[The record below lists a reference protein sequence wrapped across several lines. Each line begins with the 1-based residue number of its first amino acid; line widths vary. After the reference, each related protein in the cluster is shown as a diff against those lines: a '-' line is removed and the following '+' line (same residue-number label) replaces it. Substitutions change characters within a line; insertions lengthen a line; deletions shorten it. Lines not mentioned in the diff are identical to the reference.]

1 MIKQSFIFLICM
13 LWAPFTLA
21 TSQPHADLF
30 NQMFEKHA
38 LVMMLIDPDKG
49 DILAANTAA
58 SEFYGYSRD
67 TLAQMNI
74 KEINDLSPQSVA
86 EERKLAAL
94 EKRRYFVFRHQLAD
108 GSTRT
113 VKVSSVPVSYRGSP
127 VLFSIVTDI
136 SEFRATQESLWH
148 YQNRLEHMVDE
159 QTQQLEKRTDHQLI
173 ATSLVIIFLGV
184 MLTTMWLVL
193 RKKRRTEYELQ
204 LERGRLDEIIRGTH
218 VGTWEWHVPSGQLV
232 VNDRWAEIIGYSQKA
247 LAPITIETWKS
258 LCHSEDY
265 VHAQE
270 KIHSAFGDLTPNY
283 ECEFRMLHKEGF
295 WVWILSKGKVMEWDR
310 SHNPVR
316 MVGTHQDINETK
328 RLYLQFE
335 HMAHTDTL
343 TGALNRMAF
352 KQRADQALVQARQ
365 QGAHFSLLFI
375 DLDGFKAINDTYGH
389 DAGDSVLVE
398 TTKRMSSSIRN
409 SDTLARLGGDEFAV
423 LLEYTSHPDDAGR
436 VAEKIIAG
444 LSQPFHVNNNQEVTL
459 SASIGIACY
468 PEHGESFESLLSC
481 SDAAMYYA
489 KRTLNGG
496 IFAYCD
502 PKRDTI

>member
-1 MIKQSFIFLICM
+1 
-13 LWAPFTLA
+13 
-21 TSQPHADLF
+21 
-30 NQMFEKHA
+30 MFEKHA
-38 LVMMLIDPDKG
+38 LIMMLIDPDKG
-49 DILAANTAA
+49 DILAANKAA

-67 TLAQMNI
+67 ALAQMNI
-74 KEINDLSPQSVA
+74 AEINDLSPLAAA

-94 EKRRYFVFRHQLAD
+94 EKRRYFVFRHRLAD

-113 VKVSSVPVSYRGSP
+113 VQVSSIPVSYRGST
-127 VLFSIVTDI
+127 VLFSIITDI
-136 SEFRATQESLWH
+136 SELRATQESLWH
-148 YQNRLEHMVDE
+148 YQNRLEQMVDE
-159 QTQQLEKRTDHQLI
+159 QTQQLEKRTDQQLI
-173 ATSLVIIFLGV
+173 ATSLVILFLGV
-184 MLTTMWLVL
+184 VLTTMWLVL

-232 VNDRWAEIIGYSQKA
+232 VNDRWTDIIGYSQKA
-247 LAPITIETWKS
+247 LSPITIATWES
-258 LCHSEDY
+258 LCHSEDA

-270 KIHSAFGDLTPNY
+270 KIQSAFEGLTQNY

-310 SHNPVR
+310 NHHPVR

-328 RLYLQFE
+328 RLSLQFE

-343 TGALNRMAF
+343 TGALNRIAF
-352 KQRADQALVQARQ
+352 RQRADQSLTHARQ
-365 QGAHFSLLFI
+365 NGTKFSFLFI

-398 TTKRMSSSIRN
+398 TTKRMSNSIRN

-436 VAEKIIAG
+436 VAEKIIAS
-444 LSQPFHVNNNQEVTL
+444 LSQPFHANDNQHVTL

-468 PEHGESFESLLSC
+468 PDHGESFEALLSC
-481 SDAAMYYA
+481 ADAAMYYA
-489 KRTLNGG
+489 KRSLNGG
-496 IFAYCD
+496 TFAHCD
-502 PKRDTI
+502 PTR